1 MTISMYQA
9 SVPVLER
16 ALTNLEVILRK
27 GEDFAAER
35 EIAPEVLLG
44 SRLAVDMFPLSRQVQ
59 VVSDTAR
66 GCVSRLAG
74 LEVPAWED
82 DETSFSELYERITKT
97 ITYVNSVPAEK
108 LDGTEDNKIE
118 MKLPQRTLEFTG
130 LSYLLGFVL
139 PNTYFHV
146 TTAYNILRQ
155 CGVELGKPDY
165 IGPIAG

>member
-1 MTISMYQA
+1 MTLSMYQA

-16 ALTNLEVILRK
+16 ALTNLDSILRK
-27 GEDFAAER
+27 GEDFVKDR

-59 VVSDTAR
+59 VVSDTAK
-66 GCVSRLAG
+66 GCVCRLAG
-74 LEVPAWED
+74 LEIPAWED
-82 DETSFSELYERITKT
+82 DETSFTELYERINKT
-97 ITYVNSVPAEK
+97 ITYINSVPAEK
-108 LDGTEDNKIE
+108 LDDTEDNKIE

-146 TTAYNILRQ
+146 TTAYNILRH

>member
-1 MTISMYQA
+1 
-9 SVPVLER
+9 
-16 ALTNLEVILRK
+16 
-27 GEDFAAER
+27 
-35 EIAPEVLLG
+35 
-44 SRLAVDMFPLSRQVQ
+44 
-59 VVSDTAR
+59 
-66 GCVSRLAG
+66 
-74 LEVPAWED
+74 
-82 DETSFSELYERITKT
+82 LYERITKT